1 MFLATKFDNSVY
13 NPKFR
18 MVSILDNTDDSDDV
32 QSMNLSLSEEHPNQ
46 FVSDLNHIL
55 VDDTNAR
62 DEHFFLN

>member
-1 MFLATKFDNSVY
+1 
-13 NPKFR
+13 

-55 VDDTNAR
+55 VDDTNAH
-62 DEHFFLN
+62 DNADQESVAAV